1 MCYGFLLQLK
11 KVMGS
16 TNLFQKIDGFGRTH
30 QTHPNAIIDKDWG
43 KLFDVIVFQC
53 FLKRLIYMIIIK
65 IESLG
70 FCSQE

>member
-16 TNLFQKIDGFGRTH
+16 TNPFLKVDEFGRTH
-30 QTHPNAIIDKDWG
+30 QTHPNAITDKDWG
-43 KLFDVIVFQC
+43 KPFDVIVFQC
-53 FLKRLIYMIIIK
+53 FLKRLINMIIIK